1 MEEIPVKSWTG
12 GGSITISEDTNMNI
26 TLLTSLILT
35 GTLFLLGNQAHA
47 NPEAGF
53 NESESQPAID
63 IVGTDNLSP
72 TILRQVTIMCPRN
85 GFLIAGAD
93 TSFTISPPSQ
103 GQFSLIY
110 GISMDTDDLVTGTS
124 HDHQLSLTIDNIVA
138 FPGYAQRVDACSRG
152 ESQPIIFPPT
162 SRQALTLMPPI
173 YRISKP
179 FLIVW

>member
-1 MEEIPVKSWTG
+1 
-12 GGSITISEDTNMNI
+12 MNI

-63 IVGTDNLSP
+63 IVSTDNLSP
-72 TILRQVTIMCPRN
+72 TILRQVTITCPKK

-93 TSFTISPPSQ
+93 ASFTTSPPSQ

-110 GISMDTDDLVTGTS
+110 GISIDTDDLIAGTS

-138 FPGYAQRVDACSRG
+138 FPGYAQRVDACNKG
-152 ESQPIIFPPT
+152 ESHTYYFSAYQQKGFDFDDNLPDIKASSNSLVVEFF
-162 SRQALTLMPPI
+162 RH
-173 YRISKP
+173 KD
-179 FLIVW
+179 